1 MPHHYH
7 WDSVRQRMIYH
18 PEVRP
23 EWVERD
29 SPLPTPQYSYP
40 STSYCVARL
49 QNRSDAQYPWLPARC
64 PNRVAPGRRRYCNR
78 HGQ

>member
-18 PEVRP
+18 PEVTGRDAS
-23 EWVERD
+23 D
-29 SPLPTPQYSYP
+29 SPAPPPQYTYP
-40 STSYCVARL
+40 STEYCVARL
-49 QNRSDAQYPWLPARC
+49 QNRRDERYPWMTARC

-78 HGQ
+78 HGA